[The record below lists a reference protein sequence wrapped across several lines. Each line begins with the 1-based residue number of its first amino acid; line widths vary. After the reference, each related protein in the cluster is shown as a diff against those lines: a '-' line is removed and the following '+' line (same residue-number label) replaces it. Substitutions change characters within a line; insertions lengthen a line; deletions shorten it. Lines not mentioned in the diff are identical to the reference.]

1 VKTRLYEIMEEKL
14 LEFKKLISARYFSEE
29 EEDNIEESETI
40 HPKYTPKLKTGQSV
54 KVKETGKSGK
64 VGSMVHPHYYSVTVD
79 GKTQTYHH
87 DELQEKIDDQEEQLE
102 VLKQGDTDEP
112 KKKELGE
119 ANVTRQGRL
128 KVIKVRI
135 RNGKVQRRKKV
146 SGVKGYTL
154 RAGRLKRITPAEHR
168 RRKLGARRGKFK
180 RKAKLSRIRTKMRRS
195 MRRRHSMGL

>member
-1 VKTRLYEIMEEKL
+1 MLRQLFEGNNLGFRDSVKARLDEIMEEKL
-14 LEFKKLISARYFSEE
+14 VEFKKLISARYYSEE
-29 EEDNIEESETI
+29 TEDF
-40 HPKYTPKLKTGQSV
+40 PKK
-54 KVKETGKSGK
+54 KSTEG
-64 VGSMVHPHYYSVTVD
+64 T
-79 GKTQTYHH
+79 
-87 DELQEKIDDQEEQLE
+87 DDQDDGDGSDTSEQLE
-102 VLKQGDTDEP
+102 VLKQGDEP
-112 KKKELGE
+112 KKKELDE

-154 RAGRLKRITPAEHR
+154 RAGRLKRITPGEHR

-195 MRRRHSMGL
+195 LRRRHSMGL